1 MSHQRRKDDIL
12 KVVRFND
19 FSEGYSSKKGKIL
32 VMKDEKL
39 NKPDEKEI
47 ECIEDS
53 DLKEQCKIY
62 NSSLNKSDIK
72 AKELFLSNLLD
83 KNYDF

>member
-1 MSHQRRKDDIL
+1 ML
-12 KVVRFND
+12 
-19 FSEGYSSKKGKIL
+19 
-32 VMKDEKL
+32 KDEKL
-39 NKPDEKEI
+39 NKPDEKEIDRQLLVLI

-72 AKELFLSNLLD
+72 AKELFLSNLID
-83 KNYDF
+83 NNYEF